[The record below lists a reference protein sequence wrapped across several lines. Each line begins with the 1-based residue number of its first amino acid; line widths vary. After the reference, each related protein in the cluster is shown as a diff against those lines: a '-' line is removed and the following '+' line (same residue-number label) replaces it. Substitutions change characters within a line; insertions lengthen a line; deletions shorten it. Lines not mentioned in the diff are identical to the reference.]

1 MARLHSLRL
10 PLLLLALGL
19 GPLVT
24 LLAWPTPPAARAPIE
39 QVLDGREGVPLEIG
53 FPSGGPETRTGGMP
67 IRALNARWLRNIDV
81 LELLV
86 ATYDTA
92 PHLETARL
100 GATDGTCEFRAET
113 TGPVPNNGLL
123 RFTRAHCNPADGPRD
138 FMLWV
143 RISGEGRVAVWTYR
157 ASVDQGDAL
166 TVANPAVAEV
176 YALRG
181 QARRSGPTG
190 TVRRVDLLAHLW
202 KRDAATI
209 WAWIGGLGLCAA
221 LGLWFVR
228 RPGAGSAAIGAGAL
242 AFALAGLWAVI
253 MPPLQGADEPD
264 HLLSFA
270 EVTGA
275 PQVEAEL
282 PWLARRT
289 HFERLRFRGDERF
302 RAADIDHPHDPAWT
316 GDIHAERMNQRSA
329 VAAYTWRVMGA
340 LGVRTLPLPDLL
352 LAVRALNTLIFATVV
367 GLAAGV
373 LVWATGGPRGLWM
386 LATLAL
392 LPTLPYFA
400 TMLSDWALL
409 ASWSVWLA
417 TALML
422 LQDDGPRREWAGLVL
437 GVSLALLFGTSI
449 SAFTLV
455 PLLLSVV
462 VLRVLLGG
470 GRTGVFWGGLAVGA
484 LLALVLTRD
493 LFSLGFARYDA
504 STGTG
509 AGLLDRLN
517 MVTGLVADAPWL
529 LFIPIAAL
537 AFAEF
542 LWTRIRARLTVPIVP
557 QLLRHGLTAG
567 ALIVIGTWG
576 LSLVVPLPMVHPLTD
591 GHYTSA
597 SEYLLSVGLA
607 LVTGLRAAGFDHL
620 TFTSLVSGFG
630 WIDAIL
636 PGVVLAAVA
645 GMCAA
650 GFWAAPRHATDR
662 QIGWLSGQLL
672 GVLATL
678 AAAALAAYLMRRNL
692 HGRYVLAAGVSG
704 LALLA
709 PGLGRLLTQW
719 TPDRRLVAAAG
730 LTALHGISLAW
741 VLARYM

>member
-19 GPLVT
+19 GPVAV
-24 LLAWPTPPAARAPIE
+24 LLAWPIPPAAFAPIE
-39 QVLDGREGVPLEIG
+39 RGPAGRETVPLEIG
-53 FPSGGPETRTGGMP
+53 FPSSGPETRTGGIP
-67 IRALNARWLRNIDV
+67 IHALNARWLREADV
-81 LELLV
+81 LDLLV

-92 PHLETARL
+92 PELETARL
-100 GATDGTCEFRAET
+100 GASDGTCEFRVDA

-123 RFTRAHCNPADGPRD
+123 RFTRVHCNPAAGPRD
-138 FMLWV
+138 FMLWIRV
-143 RISGEGRVAVWTYR
+143 RGEGRVALWTYR
-157 ASVDQGDAL
+157 ATPEQHDPLVITNPSVAD
-166 TVANPAVAEV
+166 VFAV
-176 YALRG
+176 RG
-181 QARRSGPTG
+181 SFRRGGPPG
-190 TVRRVDLLAHLW
+190 TVRRVDLIAHLW
-202 KRDAATI
+202 KRDAPTI
-209 WAWIGGLGLCAA
+209 WAWVGGLGLVA
-221 LGLWFVR
+221 LLGFVLLR
-228 RPGAGSAAIGAGAL
+228 RPGVVAASPGAGAL
-242 AFALAGLWAVI
+242 AVALAGLWAVI

-289 HFERLRFRGDERF
+289 HFERLRFHGDERF

-329 VAAYTWRVMGA
+329 VAVLAWRAMGA
-340 LGVRTLPLPDLL
+340 LGVRSLPLPDVL
-352 LAVRALNTLIFATVV
+352 LAVRALNALIFAAVV
-367 GLAAGV
+367 ALAAGV

-400 TMLSDWALL
+400 TVLSDWALL

-422 LQDDGPRREWAGLVL
+422 LQDDGPRREWAGPVL
-437 GVSLALLFGTSI
+437 GLSLALLFGTSI

-470 GRTGVFWGGLAVGA
+470 GRAGIFWGGLAVGA

-529 LFIPIAAL
+529 LFIPIAPL

-567 ALIVIGTWG
+567 ALLVIGTWG
-576 LSLVVPLPMVHPLTD
+576 LSLVLPLPMVHPLTD

-597 SEYLLSVGLA
+597 REYLLAVGLA
-607 LVTGLRAAGFDHL
+607 LVTGVRAAGFDHL

-630 WIDAIL
+630 WIDTIL
-636 PGVVLAAVA
+636 PGVVLAAIA
-645 GMCAA
+645 AAYAA

-662 QIGWLSGQLL
+662 QIGWLAGLWI
-672 GVLATL
+672 GVVATL

-692 HGRYVLAAGVSG
+692 HGRYVLAAGVAG
-704 LALLA
+704 LAVLA